1 MTFWDHLDE
10 LRRTIIRV
18 LIVTVVASVAA
29 FLFKDE
35 LFGVVLAPKSAD
47 FVTYRLL
54 SRLTSLMGG
63 EMEDFSVQLIN
74 TGLAQQFITHMKVAF
89 CAGILCA
96 SPYMVYKIFEFVSPA
111 LYEKE
116 RKFAYPV
123 VTAGYL
129 LFVMGMLLSYFL
141 IFPLTFR
148 FLGTY
153 QVSGVVENLI
163 SLESYISTLLML
175 CLMMGV
181 MFEIPVVSW
190 LLAKFGIIDAS
201 WMVSHRRHAFV
212 VVLVLSAI
220 ITPTSD
226 VFTLLVVALPIVLLY
241 EVSIFVVK
249 TTIR

>member
-10 LRRTIIRV
+10 LRGAIVRILV
-18 LIVTVVASVAA
+18 VTVVASVAA

-54 SRLTSLMGG
+54 ARLSAMMGG

-89 CAGILCA
+89 CAGIICA
-96 SPYMVYKIFEFVSPA
+96 SPYVVYKIFEFVSPA

-116 RKFAYPV
+116 KKFTYPIV
-123 VTAGYL
+123 LAGYL
-129 LFVMGMLLSYFL
+129 LFVVGALLSYFV

-153 QVSGVVENLI
+153 QVSGEVENLI

-181 MFEIPVVSW
+181 MFEIPVVCW
-190 LLAKFGIIDAS
+190 LLAKFGIINAS
-201 WMVSHRRHAFV
+201 WMSAHRRHAFV
-212 VVLVLSAI
+212 VVLILSAI

-226 VFTLLVVALPIVLLY
+226 VFTLMVVALPIVLLY
-241 EVSIFVVK
+241 EVSLFVVRK
-249 TTIR
+249 TV